1 MSKKIIGAVI
11 TAFLLG
17 TAESQ
22 IIPIDE
28 NI

>member
-1 MSKKIIGAVI
+1 MSKKILGAVI

-22 IIPIDE
+22 IIPIND
-28 NI
+28 NK